1 MLLKKKEAAL
11 ALALVGIV
19 SAACLRGMMAVSRRI
34 EEKMKKKK

>member
-19 SAACLRGMMAVSRRI
+19 SAACLKGMVAVSRRL
-34 EEKMKKKK
+34 EEKRNKQ